1 MNGRIRKAEE
11 NIPVMGFIDL
21 VGVADD
27 DLCDVKYKVK
37 NVNLKYFVEYLEIE
51 K

>member
-1 MNGRIRKAEE
+1 MNGRIRKIEE

-21 VGVADD
+21 VGVSDD

-37 NVNLKYFVEYLEIE
+37 NVIVKPQSIL
-51 K
+51 